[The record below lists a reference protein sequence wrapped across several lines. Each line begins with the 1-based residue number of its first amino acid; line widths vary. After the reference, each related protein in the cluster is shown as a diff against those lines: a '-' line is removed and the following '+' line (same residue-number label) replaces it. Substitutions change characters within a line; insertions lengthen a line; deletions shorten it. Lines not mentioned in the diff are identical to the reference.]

1 MTISEIGLREQILDA
16 ARILFIQQGYHGLAM
31 RQISE
36 SVGVSK
42 AALYYH
48 FKDKEEL
55 FLAILNL
62 YLNEIE
68 GILDEIQSKPIS
80 SSEQIRTFVEYILG
94 QPAEKRAVM
103 RLGSQEMSQL
113 SANSR
118 KVFGITYHEK
128 FIGKLIVIIKTGI
141 ESKEFQS
148 LNAEVA
154 TWALL
159 GIMYPYFYP
168 ADARKGEP
176 VPAHVIDEIVTI
188 YLKGIEK

>member
-55 FLAILNL
+55 FLAVLNL

-68 GILDEIQSKPIS
+68 GIIDEIQSRPIA
-80 SSEQIRTFVEYILG
+80 SSEKIRMFVESILG

-128 FIGKLIVIIKTGI
+128 FIGKLIAIIKTGI
-141 ESKEFQS
+141 ESREFQS

-168 ADARKGEP
+168 VDARKGEP
-176 VPAHVIDEIVTI
+176 VPAGVIDEIVTI

>member
-1 MTISEIGLREQILDA
+1 MTILEIGLREQILDT
-16 ARILFIQQGYHGLAM
+16 ARRLFIQQGYHGLAM
-31 RQISE
+31 REISE
-36 SVGVSK
+36 ALGVSK

-55 FLAILNL
+55 FLAVLNIHL
-62 YLNEIE
+62 DEIE
-68 GILDEIQSKPIS
+68 SIIDEIQSKPIES
-80 SSEQIRTFVEYILG
+80 REKIREFVEAILE

-103 RLGSQEMSQL
+103 RLGSQEMSGL

-118 KVFGITYHEK
+118 KTFGKKYHEK
-128 FIGKLIVIIKTGI
+128 FIGKLNAIIQAGI
-141 ESKEFQS
+141 DKKEFQT

-168 ADARKGEP
+168 TNARNDKP
-176 VPAHVIDEIVTI
+176 VSSYVIDEIVKI
-188 YLKGIEK
+188 YLEGVQK

>member
-1 MTISEIGLREQILDA
+1 MTIPEIGLREQILDA

-55 FLAILNL
+55 FLAVLNL

-68 GILDEIQSKPIS
+68 GIIDEIQSKPIA
-80 SSEQIRTFVEYILG
+80 SSEKIRMFVEYILG

-128 FIGKLIVIIKTGI
+128 FIGKLIAIIQTGI
-141 ESKEFQS
+141 ESREFQS

-159 GIMYPYFYP
+159 GMMYPYFYP

-176 VPAHVIDEIVTI
+176 VPASVIDEIVTI

>member
-68 GILDEIQSKPIS
+68 GIIDEIQSKPIS

-113 SANSR
+113 SAKSR

-128 FIGKLIVIIKTGI
+128 FIGKLIAIIQAGI
-141 ESKEFQS
+141 ESREFQS

-159 GIMYPYFYP
+159 GMMYPYFYP
-168 ADARKGEP
+168 AVARNGEP
-176 VPAHVIDEIVTI
+176 VPASVIDEIVTI

>member
-1 MTISEIGLREQILDA
+1 MTRSEINLREQILNA
-16 ARILFIQQGYHGLAM
+16 ARILFIQQGYHGLSM

-55 FLAILNL
+55 FLAVLNL

-68 GILDEIQSKPIS
+68 GVIDEIQSRPIG
-80 SSEQIRTFVEYILG
+80 SSEKIRMFVEYILG

-113 SANSR
+113 SANAR
-118 KVFGITYHEK
+118 KDFGKIYHGK
-128 FIGKLIVIIKTGI
+128 FIGKLIAIIQTGI
-141 ESKEFQS
+141 ERREFQS

-168 ADARKGEP
+168 VDARKGEP
-176 VPAHVIDEIVTI
+176 VPASVIDQIVTI
-188 YLKGIEK
+188 YLKGIET

>member
-1 MTISEIGLREQILDA
+1 MTTSEIGLREQILVT
-16 ARILFIQQGYHGLAM
+16 ARNLFIQQGYHGLAM

-36 SVGVSK
+36 AVGVSK

-55 FLAILNL
+55 FLAILNI

-68 GILDEIQSKPIS
+68 SAIDKIQSRPTTG
-80 SSEQIRTFVEYILG
+80 SEHIRMFVEYILG
-94 QPAEKRAVM
+94 QPAEQRAVM
-103 RLGSQEMSQL
+103 RLGSQEMAQL
-113 SANSR
+113 SASSR
-118 KVFGITYHEK
+118 KSFGKVYREK
-128 FIGKLIVIIKTGI
+128 FIGKLIAIFQAGVERG
-141 ESKEFQS
+141 EFQP

-159 GIMYPYFYP
+159 GMMYPYFYP
-168 ADARKGEP
+168 AHTSDKP
-176 VPAHVIDEIVTI
+176 VPANVIGEIVTI